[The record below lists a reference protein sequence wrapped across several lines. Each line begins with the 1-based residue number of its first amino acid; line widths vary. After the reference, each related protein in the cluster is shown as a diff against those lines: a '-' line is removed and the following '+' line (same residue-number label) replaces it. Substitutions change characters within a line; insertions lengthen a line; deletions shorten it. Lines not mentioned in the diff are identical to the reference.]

1 MISFTAL
8 IILRLYSCSSSESS
22 SGNSMTST
30 RHATKMKISG
40 PSDYVNPFTGTQYFG
55 HTFPGACLP
64 YAMVHVSPDCYNT
77 GWTYAAGY
85 TWSDNSIMGF
95 SHTHFSGVGMTSGG
109 DILFQPTVNKK
120 LQILPGSRENPDEGY
135 RSRFDHS
142 DEYASPG
149 YYSVLLKDY
158 NINVELTAT
167 RRVALHRYTFPESQ
181 NSNIIIDL
189 GHQIGTAKAPEFSE
203 ITIVNDTRVEGYKST
218 PAGRVF
224 FCAEFSKPFL
234 YYGTFDATR
243 RTPESDGG
251 IFPFKSGE
259 KGEKTG
265 VFINY
270 NTSDKE
276 QILVKVA
283 LSYTGIEGARKNLI
297 SEIPEWDFEQVKDNA
312 EDIWNKE
319 LSRIEV
325 HEATDEQ
332 KEIFY
337 TALYHSLL
345 AQYIGQDVDGAYYG
359 MDGKVHVARGYDF
372 YPSFSCWDTYRTQH
386 PLLTI
391 IGSEHVNDFLKS
403 IEAKIRDF
411 GWLPAQHFSNV
422 YRESMVGDHLIPV
435 IVDAYMK
442 GYRDFDVEFVYEA
455 MKKKALEKPQ
465 PPIPENAGRS
475 GLEYYISLGYAP
487 IDKVT
492 EAVPNTME
500 LAYDDW
506 CIACMADALGKDED
520 RELFMKRALN
530 YKNVWDSQTEFM
542 RPRKSDGSF
551 LDELNGK
558 EQEIVEAGTHRYYKY
573 FDPLLVGVRPNRH
586 YTESNAWQYIWS
598 VQHDINGLISLFGS
612 NERFN
617 SKLDTFFEM
626 DPSITGPK
634 YIGVVGTIGQYVHG
648 NQPSHHVAYLYD
660 YSGQP
665 WKTQERVREI
675 CEKLYKPGPGGLCGN
690 EDMGSLSSWYVFSSM
705 GFYPVTPGSTDYA
718 TGSPLFGE
726 VIIHNDNGKPFII
739 KATNN
744 SGNNKYIQSA
754 TLNGQE
760 LNTPF
765 INHSDITGG
774 GTLIFRMGPEP
785 GMSWGSV
792 KSPGL
797 LKAK

>member
-422 YRESMVGDHLIPV
+422 YRESMVGDHLIPI
-435 IVDAYMK
+435 IVDAYLK
-442 GYRDFDVEFVYEA
+442 GYRDFDAEFVYEA
-455 MKKKALEKPQ
+455 MKK
-465 PPIPENAGRS
+465 
-475 GLEYYISLGYAP
+475 
-487 IDKVT
+487 D
-492 EAVPNTME
+492 
-500 LAYDDW
+500 
-506 CIACMADALGKDED
+506 
-520 RELFMKRALN
+520 
-530 YKNVWDSQTEFM
+530 
-542 RPRKSDGSF
+542 RKS
-551 LDELNGK
+551 
-558 EQEIVEAGTHRYYKY
+558 
-573 FDPLLVGVRPNRH
+573 
-586 YTESNAWQYIWS
+586 
-598 VQHDINGLISLFGS
+598 
-612 NERFN
+612 
-617 SKLDTFFEM
+617 
-626 DPSITGPK
+626 
-634 YIGVVGTIGQYVHG
+634 VV
-648 NQPSHHVAYLYD
+648 
-660 YSGQP
+660 
-665 WKTQERVREI
+665 
-675 CEKLYKPGPGGLCGN
+675 
-690 EDMGSLSSWYVFSSM
+690 
-705 GFYPVTPGSTDYA
+705 
-718 TGSPLFGE
+718 
-726 VIIHNDNGKPFII
+726 
-739 KATNN
+739 
-744 SGNNKYIQSA
+744 
-754 TLNGQE
+754 
-760 LNTPF
+760 
-765 INHSDITGG
+765 
-774 GTLIFRMGPEP
+774 
-785 GMSWGSV
+785 
-792 KSPGL
+792 
-797 LKAK
+797 

>member
-1 MISFTAL
+1 MKIKNL
-8 IILRLYSCSSSESS
+8 IITCLIFIVIFIISSCDQTKTKP
-22 SGNSMTST
+22 SG
-30 RHATKMKISG
+30 
-40 PSDYVNPFTGTQYFG
+40 YVNPFIGTQYFG
-55 HTFPGACLP
+55 HTFPGASLP
-64 YAMVHVSPDCYNT
+64 YAMVHVSPDCYNI

-142 DEYASPG
+142 DESAFPG

-158 NINVELTAT
+158 NINVELTST
-167 RRVALHRYTFPESQ
+167 RRVALHRYTFPETQ
-181 NSNIIIDL
+181 NANIIIDL
-189 GHQIGTAKAPEFSE
+189 GHQIGTAQAPELSE
-203 ITIVNDTRVEGYKST
+203 ISIINDTCIVGCKST

-224 FCAEFSKPFL
+224 FCAGFSKPFL

-259 KGEKTG
+259 KGEKIG
-265 VFINY
+265 AFINY

-297 SEIPEWDFEQVKDNA
+297 SEMPDWDFERVKDNA
-312 EDIWNKE
+312 EEIWNKE

-325 HEATDEQ
+325 RDASDVQ

-345 AQYIGQDVDGAYYG
+345 AQYIGQDVDGSYYG
-359 MDGKVHVARGYDF
+359 MDGKVHVAEGYDF

-391 IGSEHVNDFLKS
+391 IGSSHVNDFLKS

-442 GYRDFDVEFVYEA
+442 GYRDFDAEFVYEA

-465 PPIPENAGRS
+465 PPVPENAGRS

-487 IDKVT
+487 IDKGT

-500 LAYDDW
+500 LSYDDW
-506 CIACMADALGKDED
+506 CIAVMAEALGKEND
-520 RELFMKRALN
+520 RELFMKRAYN